1 MMARSSVVLGAD
13 YRSSP
18 VFSSGNPDFILRG
31 ERNGVKSAIR
41 LTKESLA
48 THALFIGSSGS
59 GKTNCLL
66 ELTKQI
72 KSALGPYDTMCI
84 FDPKRDFTDLF
95 DRTRDVIV
103 SGTGSQE
110 PWNIGGEITAD
121 GWDEE
126 SIAANAREIAT
137 TIFAEAIERSSNP
150 FFPKA
155 ARDLFADV
163 IGAVAFS
170 SADDVSFRKA
180 RLNNSELRGYFRNAT
195 PAMLA
200 EFLGSIPSFSGSL
213 KYLGDGTSDQ
223 ALGVMAE
230 LQEAA
235 NGLFAGDFGRRGA
248 FSARRFQR
256 QGGAGTIFVQYDI
269 TRAATPAYQVIV
281 DSFIKEALAGRKPH
295 ANTYVVIDEL
305 KMLPHLLFL
314 ENALSFGR
322 SQGVKVIA
330 AVQNIDQLYD
340 VYGADGGKC
349 LASGFQ
355 LATCFRTNN
364 QSTREYAQG
373 ICGTALKET
382 TYLSADGKSK
392 SDLRTSRVVDDWDF
406 ATLDLGE
413 AFVFAP
419 FSEPFRFQFERYR

>member
-1 MMARSSVVLGAD
+1 MVAKGSVVLGSD
-13 YRSSP
+13 YRKAS
-18 VFSSGNPDFILRG
+18 VFSSRNPDFVLSG
-31 ERNGVKSAIR
+31 ECNGTSSAIR
-41 LTKESLA
+41 LTKGDLA
-48 THALFIGSSGS
+48 THALFIGASGS

-72 KSALGPYDTMCI
+72 KSTLGPDDTMCI
-84 FDPKRDFTDLF
+84 FDPKRDFSTLF
-95 DRTRDVIV
+95 DRTRDVVV
-103 SGTGSQE
+103 SGAGSQE

-126 SIAANAREIAT
+126 SIASNAREIAT

-180 RLNNSELRGYFRNAT
+180 RLNNSELKGYLLSAT

-200 EFLGSIPSFSGSL
+200 EFLGSVPSFSGSL

-230 LQEAA
+230 LQEAV

-256 QGGAGTIFVQYDI
+256 QGGAGAIFVQYDI

-281 DSFIKEALAGRKPH
+281 DSFIKEALANRKPH
-295 ANTYVVIDEL
+295 ANTYVIIDEL
-305 KMLPHLLFL
+305 RMLPHLLFL

-330 AVQNIDQLYD
+330 AVQNVDQLYD
-340 VYGADGGKC
+340 VYGSDGGRC

-355 LATCFRTNN
+355 LISCFRTNN
-364 QSTREYAQG
+364 QSTREYAQSV
-373 ICGTALKET
+373 CGAALKEIS
-382 TYLSADGKSK
+382 YLSYDGKSK
-392 SDLRTSRVVDDWDF
+392 SDLRTSGVVDDWDF
-406 ATLDLGE
+406 ATLKLGE

-419 FSEPFRFQFERYR
+419 FAEPFRFQFERYR